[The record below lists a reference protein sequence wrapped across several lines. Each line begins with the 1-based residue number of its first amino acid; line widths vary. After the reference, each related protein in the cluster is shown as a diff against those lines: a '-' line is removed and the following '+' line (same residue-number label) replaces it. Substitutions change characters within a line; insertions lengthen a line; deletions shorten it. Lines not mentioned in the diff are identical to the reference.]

1 MGLCKLLAVARSD
14 KSYWKQ
20 ITDCKAVD
28 KIGYCPD
35 GGVSVNVGAQDM
47 KFIHTADIHLDSPL
61 RGLSSYADA
70 PAERLR
76 TATRDAFHNLVTRAI
91 DEKVDLV
98 VIAGDVYDGDWKDFN
113 TGLYFVRQMGRLR
126 QAGIPVYLLY
136 GNHDADSEMT
146 RGLELPDNV
155 HVFPSRRAETFR
167 LDEKKV
173 ALHGR
178 SFKVAATT
186 DNLLPGYPEP
196 ISGFLNI
203 GVLHTALEGNAEH
216 AKYAPCSVAELQAKG
231 YQYWAL
237 GHVHEHWM
245 QRGDVTIAYPGNL
258 QGRHIRELGPRG
270 ALLVTAEDGEITEV
284 ERLEVDVLRWHQAE
298 VDISAVTDRQTAI
311 REVGKALERV
321 LEATPAHLPLAVRV
335 LFTGRSAAHA
345 ALAVDEG
352 QLRQEVVAQAVAL
365 DPERIWIERVRV
377 ASEALEPHPSTISDE
392 SQGALADLVGLTALA
407 GSDPDFVES
416 LQADWMAL
424 LEKLPH
430 EVLQASPELHS
441 LRQDPLA
448 QLSERLR
455 QATPVLMG
463 RVAQSSGSST

>member
-1 MGLCKLLAVARSD
+1 
-14 KSYWKQ
+14 
-20 ITDCKAVD
+20 
-28 KIGYCPD
+28 
-35 GGVSVNVGAQDM
+35 M
-47 KFIHTADIHLDSPL
+47 KFIHTADLHLDSPL

-76 TATRDAFHNLVTRAI
+76 TATRDAFHTLVTQAI
-91 DEKVDLV
+91 DEQVDFM

-113 TGLYFVRQMGRLR
+113 TGLFFIRQMGRLR
-126 QAGIPVYLLY
+126 NSGIPIYLLY

-155 HVFPSRRAETFR
+155 HVFSSRKAETFR
-167 LDEKKV
+167 IESRKV

-196 ISGFLNI
+196 VAGWLNI

-216 AKYAPCSVAELQAKG
+216 ARYAPCSVAELKAKG

-237 GHVHEHWM
+237 GHVHEHWV

-258 QGRHIRELGPRG
+258 QGRHIRELGARG

-284 ERLEVDVLRWHQAE
+284 ERLEVDVLRWHTL
-298 VDISAVTDRQTAI
+298 DIDVSAAADLRSAVRM
-311 REVGKALERV
+311 VGQAMEQLLES
-321 LEATPAHLPLAVRV
+321 TPADLPLAVRV
-335 LFTGRSAAHA
+335 VFKGCSAVHEE
-345 ALAVDEG
+345 LIVDEG
-352 QLRQEVVAQAVAL
+352 QLRHEVIAQAVAL
-365 DPERIWIERVRV
+365 DADRIWVEKVRV
-377 ASEALEPHPSTISDE
+377 ATQALGTADPSSDDDI
-392 SQGALADLVGLTALA
+392 QGAMAELESLALSAQD
-407 GSDPDFVES
+407 DPDFVRS
-416 LQADWMAL
+416 LQADWQAL

-430 EVLQASPELHS
+430 DVLHATPDLSA

-448 QLSERLR
+448 QVPERIR
-455 QATPVLMG
+455 QAAPVLMA
-463 RVAQSSGSST
+463 RVGQDARPSS

>member
-1 MGLCKLLAVARSD
+1 
-14 KSYWKQ
+14 
-20 ITDCKAVD
+20 
-28 KIGYCPD
+28 
-35 GGVSVNVGAQDM
+35 M
-47 KFIHTADIHLDSPL
+47 KFVHTADLHLDSPL

-76 TATRDAFHNLVTRAI
+76 TATRDAFQNLVTQAI
-91 DEKVDLV
+91 DEQVDFM

-113 TGLYFVRQMGRLR
+113 TGLFFIRQMGRLR
-126 QAGIPVYLLY
+126 HAGIPIYLLY

-155 HVFPSRRAETFR
+155 HVFSSRKAETFR
-167 LDEKKV
+167 MESQKV

-186 DNLLPGYPEP
+186 ENLLPSYPELVA
-196 ISGFLNI
+196 GWLNI

-216 AKYAPCSVAELQAKG
+216 ARYAPCSVAELQAKG

-237 GHVHEHWM
+237 GHVHEHWV

-284 ERLEVDVLRWHQAE
+284 ERLEVDVLRWHAL
-298 VDISAVTDRQTAI
+298 DIDVSAAADLRSAVRM
-311 REVGKALERV
+311 VGQAMEQLLES
-321 LEATPAHLPLAVRV
+321 TPADLPLAMRV
-335 LFTGRSAAHA
+335 VFKGRSSVHA
-345 ALAVDEG
+345 ELIVDEG
-352 QLRQEVVAQAVAL
+352 QLRQEVIAQAVAL
-365 DPERIWIERVRV
+365 DADRIWVEKVRV
-377 ASEALEPHPSTISDE
+377 ATEALGAAYPSSDDE
-392 SQGALADLVGLTALA
+392 TQGAMAELESLALSAQD
-407 GSDPDFVES
+407 DPDFVRS
-416 LQADWMAL
+416 LQADWQAL

-430 EVLQASPELHS
+430 DVLQAAPDLSA

-448 QLSERLR
+448 QVPDRIR
-455 QATPVLMG
+455 QATPVLMA
-463 RVAQSSGSST
+463 RVSQDARQSS